1 MERSVAYSWGVFYDY
16 TRLKAPVNCFSVN
29 YENKVHQLW
38 KKHLEE
44 YDKRSFREYFI
55 EEHGFDIGENISIEA
70 LTKLCEL
77 IK

>member
-1 MERSVAYSWGVFYDY
+1 MERSITYSWGAFYDY
-16 TRLKAPVNCFSVN
+16 TVGCNDN
-29 YENKVHQLW
+29 YYNQVHQLW